1 MDWLGYGLAAFFAV
15 LGLGCLLLV
24 VIGLPGTWL
33 LLGIAFGLELA
44 DAPLTPGSG
53 DVVTFGWGLLALCAG
68 LALLGEGIEALAG
81 AAGTKFGG
89 GTRRGMVGAFL
100 GGIAGA
106 ILLTPLLPIP
116 VLGTLAGAMLGAFAG
131 AFLGEASGPEARSR
145 DRNLRA
151 AFGAAV
157 GKLGGTIAK
166 LAIGAVIWVLLVRA
180 ALPG

>member
-1 MDWLGYGLAAFFAV
+1 MDWLGWGLAVLFAL

-24 VIGLPGTWL
+24 VLGLPGVWL

-44 DAPLTPGSG
+44 DAPLAPGAG
-53 DVVTFGWGLLALCAG
+53 EVVTFGWGLLAACAG

-81 AAGTKFGG
+81 AAGTKLGG

-100 GGIAGA
+100 GGIVGA
-106 ILLTPLLPIP
+106 IVLTPVLPIP
-116 VLGTLAGAMLGAFAG
+116 VLGTLAGAMIG
-131 AFLGEASGPEARSR
+131 AFLGAFVGEATGPEAHTRE
-145 DRNLRA
+145 RNLRA

-166 LAIGAVIWVLLVRA
+166 LAIGCVVWLLLVRA